1 MQVTAQNREIIPPR
15 WEHLIL
21 SLDPKGIVV
30 LYLFTNHLQTFCFLG
45 GVRLLTT

>member
-15 WEHLIL
+15 REHLIL

-30 LYLFTNHLQTFCFLG
+30 LYLFTNHLQTIYKHFVFCE
-45 GVRLLTT
+45 V

>member
-30 LYLFTNHLQTFCFLG
+30 HYLFLYNNPSNSCILIG
-45 GVRLLTT
+45 SRL